1 MHTPLCHHAEGEPTE
16 YAAQAARIGL
26 TEIGFTEHAPMPG
39 DDYDNWRM
47 AERDLNLYIEK
58 IDQAAAENPSMT
70 VRKSLEIDFV
80 PGYEKWMRDLAKR
93 HKWDYLIVSVHYLGG
108 KWSFDHPDHRDS
120 WKGRNVNA
128 AWAEYFDLLRQS
140 AALGVFDIIGHC
152 DLIKVFGDQ
161 PSGDCAA
168 MWRPFLEEVKRQD
181 IAIEINTNGLNKPCG
196 EMYPSPALLEM
207 AAEIGVGLTFGSDA
221 HRPGRVGEQ
230 FDQAIAL
237 AKRSGF
243 THHRRFAGGQYESV
257 PF

>member
-1 MHTPLCHHAEGEPTE
+1 MHTPLCRHAEGEPTE
-16 YAAQAARIGL
+16 YAAQAARVGL
-26 TEIGFTEHAPMPG
+26 TEIGFTEHAPMPS
-39 DDYDNWRM
+39 DDFDDWRM
-47 AERDLNLYIEK
+47 LEHDLDLYIEK
-58 IDQAAAENPSMT
+58 IDQAAVENPSVT

-80 PGYEKWMRDLAKR
+80 PDYEEWMRDLAKR
-93 HKWDYLIVSVHYLGG
+93 FKWDYLIVSVHYLGG
-108 KWSFDHPDHRDS
+108 KWSFDHPNHRDS
-120 WKGRNVNA
+120 WSGRNVNA
-128 AWAEYFDLLRQS
+128 AWAEYYELLRQS

-152 DLIKVFGDQ
+152 DLIKVFGDK

-181 IAIEINTNGLNKPCG
+181 IAIEINTNGLNKPSG

-207 AAEIGVGLTFGSDA
+207 AGEIGVGLTFGSDA

-237 AKRSGF
+237 AKRTGF
-243 THHRRFAGGQYESV
+243 THHRRFAGRQYESI